1 LKKDKDISKKIKE
14 SFENESFK
22 APDFNEI
29 VNFYNV
35 DIDHKLKSSL
45 ENLDFKAP
53 KFSELFI
60 NSNTVLNNKIK
71 QSFERERYVLPNSVW
86 DNLQNKIDVKH
97 TWNRL
102 ANNIQ
107 INTFSWKRLA
117 FVASLLI
124 ITLLVPFKFANEK
137 IGAFSFKDIVSLNKD
152 NSLQI
157 VNERQLVKTNVN
169 QLNNID
175 KVILNNDK
183 QINVSQ
189 QNTNI
194 ISHGLV
200 GEEDI
205 EIKNQEEKKLITVEP
220 ISFNLTPIHLYQPKK
235 ELIELI
241 PNDNKMKKNKL
252 TIGLF
257 ASVNSSL
264 LNDKETRASFN
275 SNNLTSF
282 KPVISSSK
290 GIVVDYWLNSK
301 FSLSAYYL
309 FRSTSKGKL
318 AFYNDE
324 GFYTIK
330 TKEIDYS
337 KYAVLLNY
345 SFKIKQNKLNTRN
358 IFGVGPYLGV
368 NKESFIYQNDVLTTY
383 NSNYKKYDYG
393 FKLVLGKELIF
404 NDIILG
410 GGITSD
416 IGLRNIIKLPNQY
429 ASNMNIGGYLNV
441 KYKF

>member
-1 LKKDKDISKKIKE
+1 MKKDKDISKKIKE
-14 SFENESFK
+14 SFEKEFFTAPIFK
-22 APDFNEI
+22 EV
-29 VNFYNV
+29 VNFSST
-35 DIDHKLKSSL
+35 DIDQKVKSSL
-45 ENLDFKAP
+45 ENLDLKAP

-60 NSNTVLNNKIK
+60 NSDTVLNNKIK
-71 QSFERERYVLPNSVW
+71 ESFEKKRYVLPNSVW
-86 DNLQNKIDVKH
+86 DNLQNKIDVKY

-107 INTFSWKRLA
+107 INSFSWTRLA

-124 ITLLVPFKFANEK
+124 VTLLVPFKFANEK
-137 IGAFSFKDIVSLNKD
+137 IGAFSFKDIVSVNKD
-152 NSLQI
+152 NSLQV

-175 KVILNNDK
+175 KVILNKDK

-194 ISHGLV
+194 INHGLV
-200 GEEDI
+200 GEKDI
-205 EIKNQEEKKLITVEP
+205 EIKNQQDKKLISVKP

-235 ELIELI
+235 DLIELI
-241 PNDNKMKKNKL
+241 PNKSKEKKNKL
-252 TIGLF
+252 AIGLF

-264 LNDKETRASFN
+264 LNDEETRASFK

-282 KPVISSSK
+282 KPVVTVSK

-301 FSLSAYYL
+301 FSLSTYYL
-309 FRSTSKGKL
+309 FQSTSKGKL

-330 TKEIDYS
+330 TKQIDYS
-337 KYAVLLNY
+337 KYAMLLNY
-345 SFKIKQNKLNTRN
+345 SFKIKQNKLNSRN
-358 IFGVGPYLGV
+358 IFGVGPYFGV
-368 NKESFIYQNDVLTTY
+368 NKGSFIYQNDVLTTY
-383 NSNYKKYDYG
+383 NSNFKKYDYG
-393 FKLVLGKELIF
+393 VKMVLGKELIF

-416 IGLRNIIKLPNQY
+416 IGLRNIIKLQNQY